1 MFLNG
6 ETDQYYFI
14 DLVSKIFSSTY
25 SSNFCFKLGF
35 HTVRTD
41 LDMFSLC
48 CAFTLVSF
56 SRVCCSQPYVLWP
69 QFDRLSSEEYIM
81 SLCPEED
88 LPSIMFA
95 KTRGQKIEKVMNI
108 SVLIKNHSKY
118 RTPSEGFFLCWC
130 LSNLTIFFFFY
141 MVKGNEKILLP
152 CSVQA
157 GSSILQ
163 WNLLSIIISVII
175 VMPYV

>member
-48 CAFTLVSF
+48 CALTLVSF
-56 SRVCCSQPYVLWP
+56 SRVCCSQPYVLWQ

-108 SVLIKNHSKY
+108 SVLIKIIQRIEHHQKVFFSSDVKAIW
-118 RTPSEGFFLCWC
+118 PSF
-130 LSNLTIFFFFY
+130 
-141 MVKGNEKILLP
+141 
-152 CSVQA
+152 
-157 GSSILQ
+157 SSST
-163 WNLLSIIISVII
+163 W
-175 VMPYV
+175 